1 MEKCYL
7 SNFVEEVLLCIPCKF
22 GPNPPKN
29 NLRID
34 PQSTKSYLNVLFN
47 GIYQSS
53 WSQDEESNKE
63 PK

>member
-7 SNFVEEVLLCIPCKF
+7 SNFVEGVLLCIPCKF

-34 PQSTKSYLNVLFN
+34 PPILKKPWERTLKNH
-47 GIYQSS
+47 SS
-53 WSQDEESNKE
+53 ITVNYMENL
-63 PK
+63 